1 MLRATKP
8 LLTIMILIS
17 LPMANHAA
25 AQNSPS
31 TLLLQLLDTVQFR
44 HPCIQAYKQ
53 VRRIMPDVNQAWSL
67 TNLNHRCVPTIRGI
81 SPPIDLDDDGDPD
94 YVVFRRG
101 AGTKENDF
109 SAPAESIFI
118 LRNYGSGEFGIEE
131 QLNTKMYCRFCVTAD
146 FNNDGLDDMVSVG
159 DHVLT
164 TIDGVE
170 QRASPVGLLLQNA
183 DGKLIDES
191 LRLQDRVYADWHG
204 LSVADVDSDG
214 DLDFVALSLGKEAY
228 AFENDGSANFSL
240 ASFDQSLKLAIDASM
255 QFTAAL
261 LIDINHDN
269 FPDLVLGDG
278 GGLDDSPIFVNDS
291 RGFRLTEDKLNPEI
305 PYSEGD
311 ELITV
316 TLDALDITGDGCI
329 DIVQNQVNYYVADE
343 NYIVSWEGNCVGS
356 FQLRSVNS
364 YNGNW
369 LRESDVY
376 DYNRDGLM
384 DFLVYDES
392 GYVLFLNTGDGLQ
405 KFSGTKEEFQSM
417 NNRILLLN
425 YSFISQG

>member
-1 MLRATKP
+1 MTKP
-8 LLTIMILIS
+8 LLAIMILIS
-17 LPMANHAA
+17 LPMPTHTA

-31 TLLLQLLDTVQFR
+31 TLLLQLLDTVRFR

-67 TNLNHRCVPTIRGI
+67 SNLNHSCVPTIRAI

-101 AGTKENDF
+101 AGTKENGF

-118 LRNYGSGEFGIEE
+118 LRNYGSGEFGVEE
-131 QLNTKMYCRFCVTAD
+131 QLKTKMFCRFCVTAD
-146 FNNDGLDDMVSVG
+146 LNNDGLDDMVSVG

-170 QRASPVGLLLQNA
+170 QRASPIGLLLQNA
-183 DGKLIDES
+183 DGSLIDES
-191 LRLQDRVYADWHG
+191 LRFQERLYADWHG
-204 LSVADVDSDG
+204 LSVADIDNDG
-214 DLDFVALSLGKEAY
+214 DLDFVAVSLGKATH
-228 AFENDGSANFSL
+228 AFENDGSANFTL
-240 ASFDQSLKLAIDASM
+240 GSFDQSLKLAIDASI

-278 GGLDDSPIFVNDS
+278 GGLDESFIFVNDS
-291 RGFRLTEDKLNPEI
+291 QGFRLEEEKLSPEI
-305 PYSEGD
+305 SHSEGD

-343 NYIVSWEGNCVGS
+343 NYIVSWEGNCAGS
-356 FQLRSVNS
+356 FQLQGVIS
-364 YNGNW
+364 YDGNW
-369 LRESDVY
+369 LSESDLY
-376 DYNRDGLM
+376 DYNRDGLV
-384 DFLVYDES
+384 DFLAYDTN
-392 GYVLFLNTGDGLQ
+392 GYVLLLNTGDGLK
-405 KFSGTKEEFQSM
+405 KFAGTKEEFNSM
-417 NNRILLLN
+417 NKRILLLN
-425 YSFISQG
+425 YPFISQR